1 MIQTLIEKKDEAL
14 SEFLTS
20 KTDNPD
26 SRHSNQE
33 EMDLFEI
40 IQLRDVSEEYFVAD
54 HQHKLPKMR
63 TDIKKELARIIEKK
77 TLSQFT
83 ETLQTTAKLQAL
95 HIYKPDVELNLYIN
109 TLKTNVEKVLALKM
123 IGDQYVGMLS
133 KSNQDLR
140 KKVKHLFTNHEWI
153 AALHRDANN
162 LFDDND
168 DERPRGGLIG
178 LLSSTRNLNLV
189 STTEKSYFYDILSS
203 TSSLE
208 KVATIKNILKDK
220 WIVTGQSQFN
230 GFPKHFSY
238 MFSNREQ
245 RMNKIDLTLEFTP
258 ITHLDQYTRL
268 FEQCKSNLN
277 EMRSRLHVV
286 SQDLLEKLIFNFF
299 INHSEYKPASLWI
312 IITILAGNPLNEFRI
327 LDILLTLAS
336 FDLSNAQAIEAIN
349 HHFGTKLEAEELE
362 KRRETFLVFIAK
374 VLEEYHKQTVPK
386 KNGLE
391 LANYEE
397 FVEKAYKRLGIQPF
411 KSKLPPEALSTKN
424 GGENYLES
432 FLKILERMGL
442 LGPKMDSFVRFC
454 LNLMAKNF
462 ALDYTVEN
470 QNIEVRIF
478 ELVKLLSCDSRS
490 GAGKRMLASIEDALQ
505 NPQIFLKFIELVQ
518 FEAEP
523 IFQKI
528 TSKLSP
534 VLQKIHALTKT
545 LPAYD
550 NTVLEQSLKEIA
562 NNAYLCQA
570 HLIVKLLFIQ
580 LSNIAEE
587 LQSLKDTNSLDDNV
601 ASYTKMQDLISRMLD
616 DNSLKGTFYVL
627 SSIMMQFEKIRHSD
641 SSISSRVKASLS
653 HGLELTLNVYRM
665 VRIQKEMSE
674 KIDQIVDKAGTSLNV
689 PKPFMRVA
697 SKCEYEPQKSY
708 HRVSS
713 KSEDDPSRMRS
724 AGLEQE
730 IDISENVKYEELFM
744 KLCTKAK
751 QLLQEIIPV
760 EYENDITS
768 KNSFFVQFPWLL
780 SFNKKREMLYKKLD
794 EYHDSMDL
802 CK

>member
-26 SRHSNQE
+26 SGHSNQE

-40 IQLRDVSEEYFVAD
+40 IQLGDVSEENFVAN

-77 TLSQFT
+77 TLSQIT

-178 LLSSTRNLNLV
+178 LLSSTRNHNLV

-208 KVATIKNILKDK
+208 TVATIENILKDK

-336 FDLSNAQAIEAIN
+336 FDLSNAQTIEAIN

-397 FVEKAYKRLGIQPF
+397 FVEKAYNQLGIQPF
-411 KSKLPPEALSTKN
+411 KSKLPLEALSTKS
-424 GGENYLES
+424 GDENYLES
-432 FLKILERMGL
+432 FLKILARMGL

-462 ALDYTVEN
+462 ALEYTVEN

-478 ELVKLLSCDSRS
+478 ELVKLLSCDSCS

-534 VLQKIHALTKT
+534 VLQKIHALTT
-545 LPAYD
+545 SQNHITCCD
-550 NTVLEQSLKEIA
+550 S
-562 NNAYLCQA
+562 
-570 HLIVKLLFIQ
+570 
-580 LSNIAEE
+580 E
-587 LQSLKDTNSLDDNV
+587 L
-601 ASYTKMQDLISRMLD
+601 
-616 DNSLKGTFYVL
+616 
-627 SSIMMQFEKIRHSD
+627 
-641 SSISSRVKASLS
+641 
-653 HGLELTLNVYRM
+653 
-665 VRIQKEMSE
+665 
-674 KIDQIVDKAGTSLNV
+674 
-689 PKPFMRVA
+689 
-697 SKCEYEPQKSY
+697 
-708 HRVSS
+708 
-713 KSEDDPSRMRS
+713 
-724 AGLEQE
+724 
-730 IDISENVKYEELFM
+730 
-744 KLCTKAK
+744 
-751 QLLQEIIPV
+751 
-760 EYENDITS
+760 
-768 KNSFFVQFPWLL
+768 
-780 SFNKKREMLYKKLD
+780 
-794 EYHDSMDL
+794 
-802 CK
+802 